1 MQIKDQTV
9 MGVVFSDTR
18 DKVLLIQRRDVPV
31 WTLVGGGIEKD
42 ESLENAIIRELF
54 EETGYKTKII
64 KKIGEYSPVNKL
76 TKYTHLYECKI
87 ISGKP
92 TLSDETKMIE
102 FFDINNLPKLLPPPY
117 GEWIEDGLKNE
128 DKLIKRDLKSVNY
141 YTLIKNLFMH
151 PILVT
156 RFLLTKIGLTINS

>member
-9 MGVVFSDTR
+9 MGVVLSDTR

-42 ESLENAIIRELF
+42 ESLENAIIRELC
-54 EETGYKTKII
+54 EETGYTTKVI
-64 KKIGEYSPVNKL
+64 KKIGEYTPVNKL

-87 ISGKP
+87 LSGEP
-92 TLSDETKMIE
+92 TLSDETRKIN

-117 GEWIEDGLKNE
+117 PEWIHDGLKNE
-128 DKLIKRDLKSVNY
+128 KTLIKRNLKSVNY
-141 YTLIKNLFMH
+141 YTLIKNLFLH
-151 PILVT
+151 PILVV